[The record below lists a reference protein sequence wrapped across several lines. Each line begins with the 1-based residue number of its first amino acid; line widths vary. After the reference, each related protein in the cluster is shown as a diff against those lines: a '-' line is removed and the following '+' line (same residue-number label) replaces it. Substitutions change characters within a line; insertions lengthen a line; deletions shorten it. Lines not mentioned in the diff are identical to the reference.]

1 MGKKKKEVAKAVL
14 DTNVLVSA
22 LILKGQ
28 LKPLV
33 EFWQKGAIIL
43 VFTRETFLEFLQVLE
58 YPRFSLAQDEKKAI
72 VEIAVYPYARF
83 VEPTEILSG
92 VCMDPDDDKFLT
104 CVVSAGADYLV
115 SGDRNL
121 LRLKRVR
128 DTDIIKPSELIKIL
142 DA

>member
-1 MGKKKKEVAKAVL
+1 MGKKKKEVAKVVL

-28 LKPLV
+28 LKHLV

-104 CVVSAGADYLV
+104 CAVSAGADYLV